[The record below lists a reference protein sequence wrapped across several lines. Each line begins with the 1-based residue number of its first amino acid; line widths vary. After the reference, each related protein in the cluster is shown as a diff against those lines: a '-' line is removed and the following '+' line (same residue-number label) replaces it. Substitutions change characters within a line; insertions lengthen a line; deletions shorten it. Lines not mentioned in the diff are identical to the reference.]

1 MISNAT
7 TSSAKNAKPNILRS
21 VGTSHVTM
29 DHQKCHTEHDQQCHD
44 EFSEEC
50 KTEYSEECWDQPREA
65 CHTESSQECST
76 EYSEVCGTEYE
87 QACHTEYTEEC
98 WDEPECWLEE
108 REECHDVQVK
118 VKHHDHQPKQ
128 KWKRSVDGEASE
140 AEDTGLEVEGEGN
153 NDEKEEAAEVSEG
166 EVVQGEAVA
175 TDGTNIRKGRSLS
188 LALGAAKLT
197 GAVVGGHFGKK
208 LGFGTGLAIGLGAKK
223 HASKDEDHPVHLK
236 KAHAAPIVHH
246 KHHLKTKKVCR
257 NIPFKQCTSN
267 QEA

>member
-1 MISNAT
+1 M
-7 TSSAKNAKPNILRS
+7 
-21 VGTSHVTM
+21 G
-29 DHQKCHTEHDQQCHD
+29 
-44 EFSEEC
+44 
-50 KTEYSEECWDQPREA
+50 
-65 CHTESSQECST
+65 
-76 EYSEVCGTEYE
+76 
-87 QACHTEYTEEC
+87 
-98 WDEPECWLEE
+98 EPECWLEE

-166 EVVQGEAVA
+166 EVIQGEAVA

-208 LGFGTGLAIGLGAKK
+208 LGLGLASPLGLVQRST
-223 HASKDEDHPVHLK
+223 HRRMRTILSTSKRHILHPLSTTSIISRLK
-236 KAHAAPIVHH
+236 KCAEISPSSSAPA
-246 KHHLKTKKVCR
+246 TRCASRCR
-257 NIPFKQCTSN
+257 GRSAKNCQ
-267 QEA
+267 